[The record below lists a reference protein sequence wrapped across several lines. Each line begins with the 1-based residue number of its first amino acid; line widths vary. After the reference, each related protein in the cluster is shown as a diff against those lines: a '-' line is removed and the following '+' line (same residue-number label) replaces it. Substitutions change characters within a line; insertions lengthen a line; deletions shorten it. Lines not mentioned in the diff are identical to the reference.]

1 MNDTIRLLQARR
13 SAPAPILRGPA
24 PTAAETDAMLALAS
38 RVPDHGK
45 IAPWRFIVFAG
56 DGRARAGAIIAAVYA
71 AAHPEADAKRLGVE
85 RDRFAAPLV
94 VGVVSRAAPHFK
106 VPEWEQVLSAGAAC
120 MNLIVAAN
128 AMGFA
133 TAWLT
138 EWYAYDR
145 EVLEGFGFA
154 ADEKV
159 AGFIHIGQA
168 PEPREDRV
176 RPAIAEIVTRF

>member
-1 MNDTIRLLQARR
+1 MNEMVRLLETRR
-13 SAPAPILRGPA
+13 SAPAPILREPA
-24 PTAAETDAMLALAS
+24 PTPAETDAMLALAS

-56 DGRARAGAIIAAVYA
+56 EARARAGAIIAEVYA
-71 AAHPEADAKRLGVE
+71 GAHPEADAKRLGAE

-94 VGVVSRAAPHFK
+94 VGVVSRAAPHVK

-133 TAWLT
+133 TVWLT

-145 EVLEGFGFA
+145 QVLGGFGLA
-154 ADEKV
+154 ADEKI
-159 AGFIHIGQA
+159 AGFIHIGRA

-176 RPAIAEIVTRF
+176 RPVMADIVTQF